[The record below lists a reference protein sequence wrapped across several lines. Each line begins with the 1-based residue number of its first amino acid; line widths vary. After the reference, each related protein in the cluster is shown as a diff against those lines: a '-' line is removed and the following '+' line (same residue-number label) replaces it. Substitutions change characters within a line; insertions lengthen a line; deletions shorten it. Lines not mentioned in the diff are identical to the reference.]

1 MKIVLLD
8 DIVNVGEAGEIVE
21 VKNGYARNWLIPQR
35 LAQRATKDAINK
47 VELIK
52 RGAETKRAGR
62 MSEAAGK
69 FAELAVHPLVI
80 QMKAGTESRLF
91 GAVTSAMIADEIV
104 KQFDVEI
111 DRRHI
116 MLDDPIKHLG
126 EFIVPL
132 KASADVTGELKLIV
146 KPEVKADDIEQKL
159 IEQDRADRVAAEAE
173 AVEQK
178 AADSEGAE
186 EVTEAAEAVENVEK
200 YEDHEAEAKAE
211 EK

>member
-8 DIVNVGEAGEIVE
+8 DIINIGEAGEIVE
-21 VKNGYARNWLIPQR
+21 VKNGYARNWLIPQQ

-52 RGAETKRAGR
+52 RAAEAKRASR

-69 FAELAVHPLVI
+69 FAEVAMRPLVI

-116 MLDDPIKHLG
+116 MLEEPVKHLG

-146 KPEVKADDIEQKL
+146 EPEVKAEDIEQKL

-173 AVEQK
+173 VVEPQM
-178 AADSEGAE
+178 AGSEGTG
-186 EVTEAAEAVENVEK
+186 EVTEAAEAVESLEK
-200 YEDHEAEAKAE
+200 YEDHETAVKTDE
-211 EK
+211 

>member
-8 DIVNVGEAGEIVE
+8 DIVNIGEAGEIVE
-21 VKNGYARNWLIPQR
+21 VKNGYARNWLIPQQ
-35 LAQRATKDAINK
+35 LAQRATKDAINR

-52 RGAETKRAGR
+52 RGAEAKRASR

-69 FAELAVHPLVI
+69 FAEVAAHPLVI

-104 KQFDVEI
+104 KQFSVEI

-116 MLDDPIKHLG
+116 MLDEPIKHLG

-132 KASADVTGELKLIV
+132 KASADVTGELKLTV
-146 KPEVKADDIEQKL
+146 ESEVKAEDIEQKL
-159 IEQDRADRVAAEAE
+159 IEQDRADRAAAEAE
-173 AVEQK
+173 AAEQK
-178 AADSEGAE
+178 AADSEGTE
-186 EVTEAAEAVENVEK
+186 EATEAAEAVESLEK
-200 YEDHEAEAKAE
+200 YEDHETTAETE
-211 EK
+211 E